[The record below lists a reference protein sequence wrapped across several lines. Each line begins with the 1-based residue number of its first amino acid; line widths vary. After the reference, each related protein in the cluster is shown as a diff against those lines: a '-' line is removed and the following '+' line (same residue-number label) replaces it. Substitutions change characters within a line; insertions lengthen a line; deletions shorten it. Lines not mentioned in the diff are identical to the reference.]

1 MKQGS
6 KMVKSLHQGKE
17 NFVLES
23 QLTSLFQTKLP
34 PAQKGGEIGPLSL
47 FLSLMGHDEAFKE
60 GRTAHH
66 PQPFILKKSVRRTGQ
81 ISFSR
86 KHFHSPPVG

>member
-6 KMVKSLHQGKE
+6 RMVKSLHQGKE

-34 PAQKGGEIGPLSL
+34 PAQKGVGALSL
-47 FLSLMGHDEAFKE
+47 FLSLMGHDEAFTE

-66 PQPFILKKSVRRTGQ
+66 QQQPFI
-81 ISFSR
+81 
-86 KHFHSPPVG
+86 

>member
-66 PQPFILKKSVRRTGQ
+66 HQQPFI
-81 ISFSR
+81 
-86 KHFHSPPVG
+86 